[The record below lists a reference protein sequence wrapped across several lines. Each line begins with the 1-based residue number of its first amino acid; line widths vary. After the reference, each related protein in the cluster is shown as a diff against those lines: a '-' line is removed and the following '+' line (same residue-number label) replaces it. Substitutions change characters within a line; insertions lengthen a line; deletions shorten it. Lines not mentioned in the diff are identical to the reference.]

1 MCFPERVKPFF
12 MKFLSVCKKEDIT
25 EIRMRA
31 DSLMS
36 VTYSGKN
43 VVSFGGREI
52 YFDEAELKD
61 IISKL
66 CEESVHTYGKTLKDG
81 FITIS
86 GGLRI
91 GVCGHAV
98 VESGKTVSVRDIT
111 SVCIRIPHAVYG
123 VCSDV
128 LKVISPVRTVFP
140 TLFYSPP
147 GEGKTTVIRD
157 IALSLSSDIRRLRV
171 CVVDTRSEIYMKDMF
186 SHTICDFLDG
196 YPKGEGIEIATR
208 TLSPEVIICDEIG
221 DASEASAIMSA
232 QSSGV
237 PLIATAHASDISG
250 LLERP
255 NIKMLY
261 DAKIFRFLIKI
272 TRHKESGKTEF
283 DVFDSWRTRN

>member
-12 MKFLSVCKKEDIT
+12 MKFLSVCDKENIT

-36 VTYSGKN
+36 VTYLGKN
-43 VVSFGGREI
+43 IVSFGGREI
-52 YFDEAELKD
+52 FFDEAELKD

-81 FITIS
+81 FITLV

-91 GVCGHAV
+91 GICGHAV
-98 VESGKTVSVRDIT
+98 VECGKTVSVRDIT

-123 VCSDV
+123 ICADI
-128 LKVISPVRTVFP
+128 LKVISPGKTVFP

-157 IALSLSSDIRRLRV
+157 IALSLASDMHRLRV

-196 YPKGEGIEIATR
+196 YPKGDGIEIATR

-221 DASEASAIMSA
+221 DSAEASAIMGA

-237 PLIATAHASDISG
+237 PLIATAHASDIPG

-261 DAKIFRFLIKI
+261 DAEIFRFLIKI
-272 TRHKESGKTEF
+272 SRSRESGKTDFE
-283 DVFDSWRTRN
+283 VFDSWRVEN

>member
-12 MKFLSVCKKEDIT
+12 MKFLSVCEKEDIT

-128 LKVISPVRTVFP
+128 SMLKNETEKQRAETEKNIK
-140 TLFYSPP
+140 LY
-147 GEGKTTVIRD
+147 
-157 IALSLSSDIRRLRV
+157 
-171 CVVDTRSEIYMKDMF
+171 
-186 SHTICDFLDG
+186 
-196 YPKGEGIEIATR
+196 R
-208 TLSPEVIICDEIG
+208 TLGIAAGACAAILII
-221 DASEASAIMSA
+221 
-232 QSSGV
+232 
-237 PLIATAHASDISG
+237 
-250 LLERP
+250 
-255 NIKMLY
+255 
-261 DAKIFRFLIKI
+261 
-272 TRHKESGKTEF
+272 
-283 DVFDSWRTRN
+283 

>member
-12 MKFLSVCKKEDIT
+12 MKFLSVCEKEDIT

-91 GVCGHAV
+91 
-98 VESGKTVSVRDIT
+98 SV
-111 SVCIRIPHAVYG
+111 
-123 VCSDV
+123 
-128 LKVISPVRTVFP
+128 
-140 TLFYSPP
+140 
-147 GEGKTTVIRD
+147 
-157 IALSLSSDIRRLRV
+157 
-171 CVVDTRSEIYMKDMF
+171 
-186 SHTICDFLDG
+186 
-196 YPKGEGIEIATR
+196 
-208 TLSPEVIICDEIG
+208 
-221 DASEASAIMSA
+221 
-232 QSSGV
+232 
-237 PLIATAHASDISG
+237 
-250 LLERP
+250 
-255 NIKMLY
+255 
-261 DAKIFRFLIKI
+261 
-272 TRHKESGKTEF
+272 
-283 DVFDSWRTRN
+283 